1 MKVRR
6 AASAMRV
13 CLAAVAGA
21 ALSLASASVFAAAAA
36 GKQIDLAAVGTK
48 ADAEAALGQPVKE
61 PQPRNGDGGDGYYS
75 RCNYYTE
82 TGGKCLVLR
91 FHQAAGKIEA
101 KKQFEM
107 LSKSTGKI
115 EPVSGLGDRAGY
127 SAPSA
132 GSGAAAGQMMLY
144 VVKGNAFLTIGFDG
158 MDDEAAALNKA
169 KELARKILASL

>member
-1 MKVRR
+1 
-6 AASAMRV
+6 MRV

-21 ALSLASASVFAAAAA
+21 ALSLASAFAAAS
-36 GKQIDLAAVGTK
+36 KPIDVAAVVTK
-48 ADAEAALGQPVKE
+48 ADAEAALGQAVKE

-82 TGGKCLVLR
+82 TGAKCLVLR

-115 EPVSGLGDRAGY
+115 ELVSGLGDRAGY
-127 SAPSA
+127 SVPSA
-132 GSGAAAGQMMLY
+132 ESGAAAGQMMLY
-144 VVKGNAFLTIGFDG
+144 VAKGNVFITIGFGG